1 MARMRGRKR
10 KKSIYGLQLGWIFA
24 AVVSIL
30 VIIVCGEKLI
40 ALSNNFKSDDSSQNS
55 NKVIVDNKEQETLNK
70 PEKTDPKTPTGTDN
84 TPETKTPTG
93 EANTP
98 KNESTSPT
106 DITPKPTD
114 ITPEPT
120 DITPKPTD
128 ITPEPTDITP
138 EPTDITPKPTDI
150 TPEPTDITPKP
161 TDKPSKSEKEDNK
174 KLVAFTFD
182 DGPYPPVTKRILDV
196 LQENGAKATFFVM
209 GNRMGTYPDTVK
221 SAYEIGCEIGN
232 HSYSHENLTKLDTD
246 KIIYEVEHSDDC
258 IKEVI
263 SVGNVLLRP
272 PYGEHNE
279 LVDKTVKVPMIAWSV
294 DSEDWKSRNKDSI
307 VKEVLDH
314 VQDGSIVLMHDL
326 YSTTA
331 DAVEYLVPELIK
343 QGYELVT
350 VSELFER
357 KGIEIEAGKLYRNA
371 KSK

>member
-55 NKVIVDNKEQETLNK
+55 NKVIADNKEQETLNK

-98 KNESTSPT
+98 KNESTS
-106 DITPKPTD
+106 
-114 ITPEPT
+114 
-120 DITPKPTD
+120 
-128 ITPEPTDITP
+128 
-138 EPTDITPKPTDI
+138 PTDITPKPTDI

>member
-1 MARMRGRKR
+1 M
-10 KKSIYGLQLGWIFA
+10 
-24 AVVSIL
+24 
-30 VIIVCGEKLI
+30 
-40 ALSNNFKSDDSSQNS
+40 
-55 NKVIVDNKEQETLNK
+55 
-70 PEKTDPKTPTGTDN
+70 
-84 TPETKTPTG
+84 
-93 EANTP
+93 
-98 KNESTSPT
+98 
-106 DITPKPTD
+106 
-114 ITPEPT
+114 
-120 DITPKPTD
+120 
-128 ITPEPTDITP
+128 
-138 EPTDITPKPTDI
+138 
-150 TPEPTDITPKP
+150 
-161 TDKPSKSEKEDNK
+161 
-174 KLVAFTFD
+174 
-182 DGPYPPVTKRILDV
+182 
-196 LQENGAKATFFVM
+196 
-209 GNRMGTYPDTVK
+209 
-221 SAYEIGCEIGN
+221 
-232 HSYSHENLTKLDTD
+232 
-246 KIIYEVEHSDDC
+246 
-258 IKEVI
+258 I